1 VLKTIMQW
9 LLAAT
14 CLLALNIQ
22 LSAQTTGSNLATE
35 YTISASGANVTWA
48 VCGSTQQTSGCY
60 GSGFLGP
67 FGKAGALLEG
77 NPSTNLTTNTAT
89 RSIYILDV
97 ASGPNRNAVK
107 LYVYRKSD
115 TVTSTSDSV
124 SVVLGR
130 TVNLPITG
138 GASAVTYMA
147 GNNNFLFIGTD
158 QSPFVLK
165 VQKGT
170 FAITEVSGPYSGNV
184 SSITTDKYGH
194 VEVMFGGGLAS
205 ANHVTFNSDGARLEG
220 GSGGSF
226 LLNTTQAVLP

>member
-1 VLKTIMQW
+1 MLKTLQW
-9 LLAAT
+9 LIVVIVV
-14 CLLALNIQ
+14 LALNTAR
-22 LSAQTTGSNLATE
+22 LSAQATSANLATE
-35 YTISASGANVTWA
+35 YTISQSGANVTWS

-60 GSGFLGP
+60 GFGFLGP

-77 NPSTNLTTNTAT
+77 NPSINVTTNTAT
-89 RSIYILDV
+89 RSIYIVDV

-115 TVTSTSDSV
+115 TVTSSSDSV

-138 GASAVTYMA
+138 GVSASSYMA
-147 GNNNFLFIGTD
+147 ANNNFLFIGTD

-170 FAITEVSGPYSGNV
+170 FAITEVSAPSPANV
-184 SSITTDKYGH
+184 SAITTDKYGH
-194 VEVMFGGGLAS
+194 VEVMFGGGLAN
-205 ANHVTFNSDGARLEG
+205 ANHVTFNADGTRLEG
-220 GSGGSF
+220 GSGGAF